1 MSSYFFVTLQILLIE
16 HSEKD
21 NSHIKRVKFKY
32 SIFSNI
38 NKIGIKIA
46 NILLIMPQAIDLNL
60 KENLRRFLIYFKINL
75 FSHLVKS
82 NIIFLLFSIESNPQI
97 SCVTHILRTCT
108 SFTLNR
114 SAFHVS
120 LICIVGR
127 SRYAASKQ
135 LTLSN

>member
-16 HSEKD
+16 HSKKD

-60 KENLRRFLIYFKINL
+60 KENLRRFLMYFKINL

-82 NIIFLLFSIESNPQI
+82 NIIFLLFSIESNAKLEQRRIKSPNTQAMNK
-97 SCVTHILRTCT
+97 VLRKIKLSKPHCFRRLTP
-108 SFTLNR
+108 SF
-114 SAFHVS
+114 
-120 LICIVGR
+120 C
-127 SRYAASKQ
+127 
-135 LTLSN
+135 